1 MLTPPDRN
9 TTTEPARAA
18 CAGRLAFSERVPGSV
33 GRVEEPSDLS
43 FGAFSDR
50 GPWVLDPDE
59 IPWRWEIDR
68 LRRGSR
74 QEVRRLLAPGRL
86 PPLGRLARTV
96 TSISGAL
103 AGWFVFE
110 YRRPGSRAGISRRLR
125 RSFGHLGSSY
135 VKLGQI
141 ISGGEGLFPDE
152 LVNEFKLLRDRV
164 PPESFEDVRAVV
176 EVDLGGSL
184 EELFAEFDEEPIA
197 AASIAQVHAARLVT
211 GEEVVVKVQR
221 PQVAQLFRDDIAALS
236 WLAPRLIGRIPV
248 TALANPPALVEL
260 FAETVIEELDFR
272 LEAENMLDIANVLA
286 RTEQRGII
294 VPRPHPTLVSRRV
307 LVMERLR
314 GFAFDDVESMH
325 AAGIDTHA
333 LLQAGLIAS
342 LEGALIYGV
351 FHGDLHGGNLVVEPS
366 GRTAL
371 FDFGITGR
379 LDEPQRLAFLRLL
392 VLGTTGDVRGQLAAL
407 RDLGAF
413 PPDVDLDAVIVD
425 LDLEGP
431 VKDPAQMSAEEL
443 VSEMR
448 EITKK
453 LLGYGARA
461 PKELMLFVRNM
472 MFLNGA
478 TAVLAPD
485 LDMLQQM
492 MSIYMYFAQTHGEQ
506 IMREVGVDAQAA
518 APDPDAMRAAF
529 MVDADV
535 ETLTYRDLKERRDDI
550 RRKMQ
555 ESRRPSAVLARGR
568 RRRTG

>member
-1 MLTPPDRN
+1 M
-9 TTTEPARAA
+9 
-18 CAGRLAFSERVPGSV
+18 
-33 GRVEEPSDLS
+33 
-43 FGAFSDR
+43 
-50 GPWVLDPDE
+50 
-59 IPWRWEIDR
+59 
-68 LRRGSR
+68 
-74 QEVRRLLAPGRL
+74 
-86 PPLGRLARTV
+86 
-96 TSISGAL
+96 
-103 AGWFVFE
+103 
-110 YRRPGSRAGISRRLR
+110 
-125 RSFGHLGSSY
+125 
-135 VKLGQI
+135 KLGQI

-152 LVNEFKLLRDRV
+152 MVTEFKQFRDRV
-164 PPESFEDVRAVV
+164 PPETFEDVRAVV
-176 EVDLGGSL
+176 EVDLGGTL
-184 EELFAEFDEEPIA
+184 EELFSSFDEIPIA
-197 AASIAQVHAARLVT
+197 AASIAQVHAARLIT

-221 PQVAQLFRDDIAALS
+221 PRVAQLFRDDIAALS

-286 RTEQRGII
+286 RTQQRGII
-294 VPRPHPTLVSRRV
+294 VPRPHPTMVTRRV

-333 LLQAGLIAS
+333 MLQAGLIAS
-342 LEGALIYGV
+342 LEGALIFGV
-351 FHGDLHGGNLVVEPS
+351 FHGDLHGGNLVVQPD

-413 PPDVDLDAVIVD
+413 PPDVDLDVVIAD
-425 LDLEGP
+425 LDLDGP
-431 VKDPAQMSAEEL
+431 VKDPAQMSADEL
-443 VSEMR
+443 VREMR
-448 EITKK
+448 DITKK

-478 TAVLAPD
+478 TAILAPD

-492 MSIYMYFAQTHGEQ
+492 VSIYMYFAQTHGEQ
-506 IMREVGVDAQAA
+506 IMREVGVDAKFAT
-518 APDPDAMRAAF
+518 PDPDALRATF
-529 MVDADV
+529 MVDPSV
-535 ETLTYRDLKERRDDI
+535 EKLTFRDLQERRQEI
-550 RRKMQ
+550 RRKMHQ
-555 ESRRPSAVLARGR
+555 SRRSSRRGGR
-568 RRRTG
+568 AG

>member
-1 MLTPPDRN
+1 MTTPSPVPD
-9 TTTEPARAA
+9 
-18 CAGRLAFSERVPGSV
+18 
-33 GRVEEPSDLS
+33 PSPDLV
-43 FGAFSDR
+43 FGAFSDL
-50 GPWVLDPDE
+50 GPWVIDPE
-59 IPWRWEIDR
+59 ALPWRWEIDR
-68 LRRGSR
+68 LRRGTR
-74 QEVRRLLAPGRL
+74 QEVPRLLARGRV

-96 TSISGAL
+96 AVIGGAI
-103 AGWFVFE
+103 AGWAVFE
-110 YRRPGSRAGISRRLR
+110 YRRPQSRRGISRRLR
-125 RSFGHLGSSY
+125 HAFDRLGSSY

-152 LVNEFKLLRDRV
+152 LVGEFKLLRDQV
-164 PPESFEDVRAVV
+164 APETFDDVRAVV
-176 EVDLGGSL
+176 EIELGGSI
-184 EELFAEFDEEPIA
+184 EELFAEFDEEPLA
-197 AASIAQVHAARLVT
+197 AASIAQVHGARLVS

-221 PQVAQLFRDDIAALS
+221 PQVARLFRDDIASLA
-236 WLAPRLIGRIPV
+236 WLAPRLVGRIPV

-286 RTEQRGII
+286 RTGQRGII
-294 VPRPHPTLVSRRV
+294 VPRPHPTMVTPRV

-351 FHGDLHGGNLVVEPS
+351 FHGDLHGGNLVVQPD

-379 LDEPQRLAFLRLL
+379 LDERKRLAFLRLL

-413 PPDVDLDAVIVD
+413 PSDVDLDAVIAD
-425 LDLEGP
+425 LDLDGP
-431 VKDPAQMSAEEL
+431 VKDPGQMSADEL
-443 VSEMR
+443 VREMR

-453 LLGYGARA
+453 LLGYGAHA

-472 MFLNGA
+472 MFLNSA
-478 TAVLAPD
+478 TAILAPD

-492 MSIYMYFAQTHGEQ
+492 VAIYMYFAQTHGEQ
-506 IMREVGVDAQAA
+506 IMREVGVDSKYAT
-518 APDPDAMRAAF
+518 PDPAALRAAF
-529 MVDADV
+529 MVDPSV
-535 ETLTYRDLKERRDDI
+535 ETLTFRDLQERRADI
-550 RRKMQ
+550 RRKVQ
-555 ESRRPSAVLARGR
+555 ESRRPGR
-568 RRRTG
+568 RRGGPTG